1 MFSRSSGSNELRSF
15 RKQLK
20 SMAEHSGMHVQHHR
34 RADKQSNKLN
44 EYVTCT
50 YGDYIGEFPRIVGPN
65 VVP

>member
-1 MFSRSSGSNELRSF
+1 
-15 RKQLK
+15 
-20 SMAEHSGMHVQHHR
+20 MAEHSGMHVQHHR